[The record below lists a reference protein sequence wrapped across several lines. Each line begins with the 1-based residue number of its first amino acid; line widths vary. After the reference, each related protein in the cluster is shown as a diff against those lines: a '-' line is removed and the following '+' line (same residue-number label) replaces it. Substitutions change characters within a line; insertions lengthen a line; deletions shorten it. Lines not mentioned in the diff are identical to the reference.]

1 MIRTIFKHM
10 WNQRSQNVWIFF
22 ELLFVGI
29 FLWVVLDPLC
39 VQLANKNIENGYEQD
54 GMYILKVSSYNKN
67 TPQYNAEI
75 DNDSISRLNYLDIIR
90 EINNMPEVESFF
102 ISLGNT
108 YANSGGFSG
117 TQLFADSAMTEY
129 VHAQGY
135 HVLPVDN
142 SDILKTYRM
151 RDVQTNEIMT
161 IHPDFATRDLTY
173 ISESAAMKLFGRI
186 DVVGEKC
193 YQGRKWN
200 AEIAGVFR
208 DFKDREYN
216 QPYPLIISSYNS
228 NKFSQ
233 LWLDMIFRVKDNVD
247 QEEFEKKF
255 HTEIKPK
262 LKRGNYYCTG
272 IIRFDEQATMMSEIF
287 GELNYTR
294 KNSIFAIFGLLCV
307 FLGMTGTF
315 WVRANAR
322 RQEIGVMR
330 SLGAS
335 KWRIASQF
343 LTEAGI
349 LITITSIISTI
360 LIANYIY
367 TEGFFSDGAGMTGNL
382 EPNPI
387 YWQNNPV
394 SHFAIISFIVYLVL
408 LATALI
414 ATYIPVSRATCEL
427 PADALREE

>member
-54 GMYILKVSSYNKN
+54 
-67 TPQYNAEI
+67 
-75 DNDSISRLNYLDIIR
+75 R
-90 EINNMPEVESFF
+90 
-102 ISLGNT
+102 
-108 YANSGGFSG
+108 
-117 TQLFADSAMTEY
+117 
-129 VHAQGY
+129 
-135 HVLPVDN
+135 
-142 SDILKTYRM
+142 
-151 RDVQTNEIMT
+151 
-161 IHPDFATRDLTY
+161 
-173 ISESAAMKLFGRI
+173 
-186 DVVGEKC
+186 
-193 YQGRKWN
+193 
-200 AEIAGVFR
+200 
-208 DFKDREYN
+208 
-216 QPYPLIISSYNS
+216 
-228 NKFSQ
+228 
-233 LWLDMIFRVKDNVD
+233 
-247 QEEFEKKF
+247 
-255 HTEIKPK
+255 
-262 LKRGNYYCTG
+262 
-272 IIRFDEQATMMSEIF
+272 MMSEIF

-294 KNSIFAIFGLLCV
+294 KNTIFAIFGLLCV

-335 KWRIASQF
+335 KWRIISQF

-382 EPNPI
+382 EPNPM

-394 SHFAIISFIVYLVL
+394 LHFAIISLVVYLVL
-408 LATALI
+408 LVTALI